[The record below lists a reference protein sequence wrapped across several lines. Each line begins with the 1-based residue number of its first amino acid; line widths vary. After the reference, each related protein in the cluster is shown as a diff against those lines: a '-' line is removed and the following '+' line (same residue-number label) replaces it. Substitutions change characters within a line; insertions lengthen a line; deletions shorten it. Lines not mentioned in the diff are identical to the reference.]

1 MSEFESLTDEQREFE
16 RSLQQLKPA
25 PVSFDESALLFQAG
39 RAAGR
44 LESRR
49 SLRRWQCSTLAA
61 SLCAMLAIGLNGFAP
76 GTASDFD
83 RTVAVGSPE
92 AETNTVTVSDNLPE
106 LEETEI
112 VAVEPKADPAPSES
126 RNVPEPTTIRATTA
140 IGRWWEGLL
149 TVSVSDQDSYLGL
162 RNRVLEQGV
171 DALPPSTGGG
181 HDTGSEPLTSSPRQT
196 RELLESAF
204 PSQI

>member
-1 MSEFESLTDEQREFE
+1 MSEFESLTESQREFE
-16 RSLQQLKPA
+16 QSLKQLRPVPA
-25 PVSFDESALLFQAG
+25 SIDESDLLFQAG

-49 SLRRWQCSTLAA
+49 SLLRWQCTTLAA

-76 GTASDFD
+76 ETAIDSD
-83 RTVAVGSPE
+83 RTVAVDSPE
-92 AETNTVTVSDNLPE
+92 AESNTEPVSDNSPE
-106 LEETEI
+106 LEKPEI
-112 VAVEPKADPAPSES
+112 VAVEQKPDPVSSER
-126 RNVPEPTTIRATTA
+126 RNVPEPTTVRASTA
-140 IGRWWEGLL
+140 IGRWWEDLL
-149 TVSVSDQDSYLGL
+149 TVSVTDQDSYLGL

-181 HDTGSEPLTSSPRQT
+181 HDTRSEPLTSSPRQT

>member
-25 PVSFDESALLFQAG
+25 AVSLDESDLLFQAG
-39 RAAGR
+39 RAAGER
-44 LESRR
+44 ESRR

-61 SLCAMLAIGLNGFAP
+61 SLCAMVAIGLNGFAP
-76 GTASDFD
+76 ETAIDSD

-92 AETNTVTVSDNLPE
+92 AESNTETVSDNLPE
-106 LEETEI
+106 LEEPEI
-112 VAVEPKADPAPSES
+112 VAVEQSPDPVPSE
-126 RNVPEPTTIRATTA
+126 RRDVPERTPVRATTA
-140 IGRWWEGLL
+140 IGRWWEDLL
-149 TVSVSDQDSYLGL
+149 TVSVSDQNSYLGL

-181 HDTGSEPLTSSPRQT
+181 HDTRSEPLTSSPRQT

>member
-1 MSEFESLTDEQREFE
+1 MSEFESLTESQREFE
-16 RSLQQLKPA
+16 QSLKQLRPVPA
-25 PVSFDESALLFQAG
+25 SIDEADLLFQAG
-39 RAAGR
+39 RNAGR

-76 GTASDFD
+76 ETAIDSN
-83 RTVAVGSPE
+83 RTIAVDSPE
-92 AETNTVTVSDNLPE
+92 AESDTETVSDNLPE

-112 VAVEPKADPAPSES
+112 VAVEQKPDPIPSER
-126 RNVPEPTTIRATTA
+126 RNVPEPTTARSTTA
-140 IGRWWEGLL
+140 IGRWWEDLL
-149 TVSVSDQDSYLGL
+149 TVSVSDQNSYLGL

-181 HDTGSEPLTSSPRQT
+181 HGTRSEPLTSSPRQT